1 MSLLISCIDKIKLY
15 RKYLKNFKNMNIL
28 YRDKY
33 ETKREIELDKEYSDE
48 IKTIIELVNVLNLQ
62 KVILLI

>member
-1 MSLLISCIDKIKLY
+1 
-15 RKYLKNFKNMNIL
+15 MNIL

-62 KVILLI
+62 KVIL